1 MLVQCKKTGRWYDP
15 QVEWLKVMNSPEVR
29 AVMQRLKDR

>member
-15 QVEWLKVMNSPEVR
+15 WAEFQRVMSSPEVV
-29 AVMQRLKDR
+29 AMLKRMKEK